1 MKEVPVLIAGGGPV
15 GMTLAKTLA
24 SFGIECMLV
33 EKNPSTTRH
42 PKMDITN
49 SRSMELFRKLGL
61 SKLLREVAVPEKNN
75 FDVSWIT
82 SLSGHE
88 LHRFRYP
95 SVEQAKAIIRERN
108 DGSQAVEPPM
118 RVSQVAIEPVLKRA
132 IDAESTVDARFGVAF
147 EELVQGPDAVIATVK
162 HVETGRTEK
171 IKCQY
176 LVGCDGGVSQ
186 VRNCLD
192 IRYDGIARVAQL
204 YMVHFRSDARDVLQP
219 WGVAWHYQ
227 TSQVTMIAQNDR
239 DIWTAHTF
247 LPPDVRLDEIDPA
260 TLVHRF
266 AERPFPFEIL
276 VANPWNPHLLVAQS
290 YGRGRVFLAGDSA
303 HQFIPTGGYGMNT
316 GIGDAFDIG
325 WKLAATLKGYA
336 GPALLESYDR
346 ERRPVGLRNC
356 RAAWRHMTV
365 RLAIGKVYEDLAN
378 SGNAQSEAAIAEAG
392 VRIKALGNAEN
403 ESYGIEMGY
412 SYADSPVIM
421 PEPFVDVPQDPVAYE
436 PTTLP
441 GSRLPNIYFADGTPL
456 HDKLG
461 RWFSLLAF
469 DGAATDHIAAAA
481 ARRGIPLEIVRIDD
495 PEVERI
501 YQAKLVLVRPDQHV
515 CWRGSAQNDSDQAE
529 YLFTRALG
537 WRSADT
543 PRRSIEAREAIR
555 GGDDA

>member
-24 SFGIECMLV
+24 SFGIECMIV

-61 SKLLREVAVPEKNN
+61 SKLLRDVAVPQTNN

-95 SVEQAKAIIRERN
+95 SVEQAMAIIRERN
-108 DGSQAVEPPM
+108 DGSQPVEPAM

-132 IDAESTVDARFGVAF
+132 IEAESLVDVRFGVVF
-147 EELVQGPDAVIATVK
+147 EDLVQDADSVIGTVRNAAT
-162 HVETGRTEK
+162 GQTEE

-186 VRNCLD
+186 VRTCLD
-192 IRYDGIARVAQL
+192 INYDGTPRVAQL

-219 WGVAWHYQ
+219 WGIAWHYQ
-227 TSQVTMIAQNDR
+227 SSQQTMIAQNDR
-239 DIWTAHTF
+239 DIWTLHTF
-247 LPPDVRLDEIDPA
+247 LPPDAKLDEIDPSA
-260 TLVHRF
+260 LVRQF
-266 AERPFPFEIL
+266 AGRPFAFETI
-276 VANPWNPHLLVAQS
+276 VANPWNPHLLVAER
-290 YGRGRVFLAGDSA
+290 YADRRVFLAGDSA

-336 GPALLESYDR
+336 GPGLLESYDR

-356 RAAWRHMTV
+356 QGAWRHMSV
-365 RLAIGKVYEDLAN
+365 RLAIAKAYEDLAD
-378 SGNAQSEAAIAEAG
+378 SADARSEAALSEAG
-392 VRIKALGNAEN
+392 ARIKALGNAEN

-412 SYADSPVIM
+412 CYAESPVVT
-421 PEPFVDVPQDPVAYE
+421 PEPHVDVPRDPVAYE

-441 GSRLPNIYFADGTPL
+441 GARLPNIYLADGAPL

-469 DGAATDHIAAAA
+469 GDAPADDIAAAA
-481 ARRGIPLEIVRIDD
+481 ARRGIPLEVVRIAD
-495 PEVERI
+495 PEIAKI
-501 YQAKLVLVRPDQHV
+501 YQARLVLVRPDQHV
-515 CWRGSAQNDSDQAE
+515 CWRGNAVRDSNHADAVF
-529 YLFTRALG
+529 LRALG
-537 WRSADT
+537 WRSASA
-543 PRRSIEAREAIR
+543 PRQPTAMAS
-555 GGDDA
+555 

>member
-61 SKLLREVAVPEKNN
+61 SKLLREVAIPEKNN

-108 DGSQAVEPPM
+108 DGSQAVEPAM

-132 IDAESTVDARFGVAF
+132 IDAESTVDARFGIAF

-227 TSQVTMIAQNDR
+227 TSQVTMIAQ
-239 DIWTAHTF
+239 
-247 LPPDVRLDEIDPA
+247 
-260 TLVHRF
+260 
-266 AERPFPFEIL
+266 
-276 VANPWNPHLLVAQS
+276 
-290 YGRGRVFLAGDSA
+290 
-303 HQFIPTGGYGMNT
+303 
-316 GIGDAFDIG
+316 
-325 WKLAATLKGYA
+325 
-336 GPALLESYDR
+336 
-346 ERRPVGLRNC
+346 
-356 RAAWRHMTV
+356 
-365 RLAIGKVYEDLAN
+365 
-378 SGNAQSEAAIAEAG
+378 
-392 VRIKALGNAEN
+392 
-403 ESYGIEMGY
+403 
-412 SYADSPVIM
+412 
-421 PEPFVDVPQDPVAYE
+421 
-436 PTTLP
+436 
-441 GSRLPNIYFADGTPL
+441 
-456 HDKLG
+456 
-461 RWFSLLAF
+461 
-469 DGAATDHIAAAA
+469 
-481 ARRGIPLEIVRIDD
+481 
-495 PEVERI
+495 
-501 YQAKLVLVRPDQHV
+501 
-515 CWRGSAQNDSDQAE
+515 
-529 YLFTRALG
+529 
-537 WRSADT
+537 
-543 PRRSIEAREAIR
+543 
-555 GGDDA
+555 

>member
-108 DGSQAVEPPM
+108 DGSQAVEPAM
-118 RVSQVAIEPVLKRA
+118 RVSQVAIEPVLKGA
-132 IDAESTVDARFGVAF
+132 IDAESTVDARFGIAF
-147 EELVQGPDAVIATVK
+147 EELVQGPDAAIATVK

-247 LPPDVRLDEIDPA
+247 LPPDVRLDEIDPS

-276 VANPWNPHLLVAQS
+276 VANPWNPHLLVAES

-392 VRIKALGNAEN
+392 ARIEALGNAEN
-403 ESYGIEMGY
+403 ESFGIEMGY

-421 PEPFVDVPQDPVAYE
+421 PEPFVDVPRDPVVYE

-469 DGAATDHIAAAA
+469 DDAITDHIAAAA

-495 PEVERI
+495 PVVEKTYR
-501 YQAKLVLVRPDQHV
+501 AKLVLVRPDQHV
-515 CWRGSAQNDSDQAE
+515 CWRGSAQDDSDQAE
-529 YLFTRALG
+529 YLFARALG
-537 WRSADT
+537 WRSVDT
-543 PRRSIEAREAIR
+543 PRRSIQATEAVR
-555 GGDDA
+555 GGDHA

>member
-1 MKEVPVLIAGGGPV
+1 MNEVPVLIAGGGPV

-33 EKNPSTTRH
+33 ERNPSTTRY

-61 SKLLREVAVPEKNN
+61 SKPLREVAVPEANN

-82 SLSGHE
+82 SLSGYE

-95 SVEQAKAIIRERN
+95 SVDEARTILRERN
-108 DGSQAVEPPM
+108 DGSQPVEPAM

-132 IDAESTVDARFGVAF
+132 IEAEPTVDVRFGIAF
-147 EELVQGPDAVIATVK
+147 EDLVETPDAVVATVRN
-162 HVETGRTEK
+162 VETGRIERV
-171 IKCQY
+171 KCQY

-186 VRNCLD
+186 VRSCVN
-192 IRYDGIARVAQL
+192 IRYDGTSRVAQL

-219 WGVAWHYQ
+219 WGIAWHYQ
-227 TSQVTMIAQNDR
+227 SSRATMIAQNDR
-239 DIWTAHTF
+239 DIWTLHTF
-247 LPPDVRLDEIDPA
+247 LPPNTPLDEIDPS

-266 AERPFPFEIL
+266 AGRPFTFETI
-276 VANPWNPHLLVAQS
+276 VANPWNPHLLVAETYS
-290 YGRGRVFLAGDSA
+290 RRRVFLAGDSA

-316 GIGDAFDIG
+316 GIGDAFDLG

-346 ERRPVGLRNC
+346 ERRAVGLRNC

-378 SGNAQSEAAIAEAG
+378 SGDTPGEAARAEAAA
-392 VRIKALGNAEN
+392 RIKALGNAEN

-412 SYADSPVIM
+412 CYADSPVIT
-421 PEPFVDVPQDPVAYE
+421 PEPHAELPQDPVIYE

-441 GSRLPNIYFADGTPL
+441 GARLPNVYLGDGAPL

-469 DGAATDHIAAAA
+469 DDATVDGMVAAAA
-481 ARRGIPLEIVRIDD
+481 KRGVPLAVVRVADREIAQ
-495 PEVERI
+495 I

-515 CWRGSAQNDSDQAE
+515 CWRGNALRDSNQADV
-529 YLFTRALG
+529 LFMRALG
-537 WRSADT
+537 WRSA
-543 PRRSIEAREAIR
+543 AI
-555 GGDDA
+555 AS

>member
-1 MKEVPVLIAGGGPV
+1 MKEVPVLVAGGGPV

-61 SKLLREVAVPEKNN
+61 SKLLRDVAVPETNN

-95 SVEQAKAIIRERN
+95 SVEQAKAIILERN
-108 DGSQAVEPPM
+108 DGSQPVEPGM

-132 IDAESTVDARFGVAF
+132 IEAEPKVDVRFGVAF
-147 EELVQGPDAVIATVK
+147 EDLVQHPDSVIAAVK
-162 HVETGRTEK
+162 NVETGRTER

-186 VRNCLD
+186 VRNCVD
-192 IRYDGIARVAQL
+192 IHYDGMARVAQL

-219 WGVAWHYQ
+219 WGIAWHYQ
-227 TSQVTMIAQNDR
+227 TSQATMIAQNDR
-239 DIWTAHTF
+239 DIWTLHTF
-247 LPPDVRLDEIDPA
+247 LPPNVRLDEIDPPA
-260 TLVHRF
+260 LVHRF
-266 AERPFPFEIL
+266 AGRRFAFETI
-276 VANPWNPHLLVAQS
+276 VANPWNPHLLVAET
-290 YGRGRVFLAGDSA
+290 YNRGRVFLAGDSA

-346 ERRPVGLRNC
+346 ERRAVGLRNC
-356 RAAWRHMTV
+356 QAAWRHMSV
-365 RLAIGKVYEDLAN
+365 RLAIGKVYEDLAT
-378 SGNAQSEAAIAEAG
+378 GDAQSEAARAEAG
-392 VRIKALGNAEN
+392 ARIKALGNAEN

-412 SYADSPVIM
+412 CYADSPVIM
-421 PEPFVDVPQDPVAYE
+421 PEPHVDVPRDPVTYE

-441 GSRLPNIYFADGTPL
+441 GARLPNVYFADGAPL
-456 HDKLG
+456 HDRLG

-469 DGAATDHIAAAA
+469 DDASADHMATAA
-481 ARRGIPLEIVRIDD
+481 ARRDIPLEVVRIAD
-495 PEVERI
+495 PTIAKI

-515 CWRGSAQNDSDQAE
+515 CWRGNALKDSDQAQS
-529 YLFTRALG
+529 LFTRALG
-537 WRSADT
+537 WRSAGALRQ
-543 PRRSIEAREAIR
+543 PAAI
-555 GGDDA
+555 AS

>member
-24 SFGIECMLV
+24 SFGVECMLV

-61 SKLLREVAVPEKNN
+61 LKNLRDVAVPETNN

-95 SVEQAKAIIRERN
+95 SVEQARAIIRERN
-108 DGSQAVEPPM
+108 DGSQPLEPAM

-132 IDAESTVDARFGVAF
+132 IDAEPKVDVRFGVAF
-147 EELVQGPDAVIATVK
+147 EDLVHGPDSVIATLRN
-162 HVETGRTEK
+162 VETGQTEK

-176 LVGCDGGVSQ
+176 LVGCDGGTSQ
-186 VRNCLD
+186 VRTCLD

-227 TSQVTMIAQNDR
+227 TSQATMIAQNDR
-239 DIWTAHTF
+239 DIWTLHTF
-247 LPPDVRLDEIDPA
+247 LPPDALLDEIDPSA
-260 TLVHRF
+260 LVHRF
-266 AERPFPFEIL
+266 AGRPFAFETL
-276 VANPWNPHLLVAQS
+276 VANPWNPHLLVADS
-290 YGRGRVFLAGDSA
+290 YRRGRVFLAGDSA

-356 RAAWRHMTV
+356 RAAWRHMSV
-365 RLAIGKVYEDLAN
+365 RLAIGKAYEDLAN
-378 SGNAQSEAAIAEAG
+378 SGDAQSDAALAEAG
-392 VRIKALGNAEN
+392 VRIKELGNAEN

-412 SYADSPVIM
+412 CYADSPVVVA
-421 PEPFVDVPQDPVAYE
+421 EPHVDVPRDPISYE

-441 GSRLPNIYFADGTPL
+441 GARLPNIYFADGTPL

-461 RWFSLLAF
+461 PWFSVLAF
-469 DGAATDHIAAAA
+469 DGASTDHMAAAA
-481 ARRGIPLEIVRIDD
+481 ARRGVPLEILRVAD
-495 PEVERI
+495 PELAKI

-515 CWRGSAQNDSDQAE
+515 CWRGNAQPDSDQTE

-537 WRSADT
+537 WRSAGA
-543 PRRSIEAREAIR
+543 PRQLTAI
-555 GGDDA
+555 AS

>member
-1 MKEVPVLIAGGGPV
+1 
-15 GMTLAKTLA
+15 
-24 SFGIECMLV
+24 
-33 EKNPSTTRH
+33 
-42 PKMDITN
+42 MDITN

-61 SKLLREVAVPEKNN
+61 SKHLRDVAVPETNN

-95 SVEQAKAIIRERN
+95 SVEQARAVIRERN
-108 DGSQAVEPPM
+108 DGSQPVEPAM

-132 IDAESTVDARFGVAF
+132 IDGEPLVEVRFGVAF
-147 EELVQGPDAVIATVK
+147 DELVQDKDAVIATVRDA
-162 HVETGRTEK
+162 ETGKTEK

-176 LVGCDGGVSQ
+176 LVGCDGGISQ
-186 VRNCLD
+186 VRTCLD

-227 TSQVTMIAQNDR
+227 TSQATMIAQNDR
-239 DIWTAHTF
+239 DIWTLHTF
-247 LPPDVRLDEIDPA
+247 LPPDAPLNEIDPSA
-260 TLVHRF
+260 LVQRF
-266 AERPFPFEIL
+266 AGRPFAFETL
-276 VANPWNPHLLVAQS
+276 VANPWNPHLLVAES

-336 GPALLESYDR
+336 GPDLLESYGR

-356 RAAWRHMTV
+356 QAAWRHMSV
-365 RLAIGKVYEDLAN
+365 RLAIGQAYEDLAK
-378 SGNAQSEAAIAEAG
+378 SEGSATEAALADAG
-392 VRIKALGNAEN
+392 VRIKGLGNAEN

-412 SYADSPVIM
+412 CYADSPIVV
-421 PEPFVDVPQDPVAYE
+421 PEPHVDVPRNPIAYE

-441 GSRLPNIYFADGTPL
+441 GARLPNVYFADGTPL
-456 HDKLG
+456 YDRLG
-461 RWFSLLAF
+461 PWFSLLSF
-469 DGAATDHIAAAA
+469 DGASTDQIAVAA
-481 ARRGIPLEIVRIDD
+481 ARRSVPLEIIRIDD
-495 PEVERI
+495 EPELAKV

-515 CWRGSAQNDSDQAE
+515 CWRGNAEANADQAE
-529 YLFTRALG
+529 YILMRSLG
-537 WRSADT
+537 WRSTGASKQPT
-543 PRRSIEAREAIR
+543 AI
-555 GGDDA
+555 AS

>member
-24 SFGIECMLV
+24 SFGVECMLV

-61 SKLLREVAVPEKNN
+61 SKLLRDVAVPETNN

-95 SVEQAKAIIRERN
+95 SVEQAKAIILERN
-108 DGSQAVEPPM
+108 DGSQPVEPGM

-132 IDAESTVDARFGVAF
+132 IDAEPKVDVRFGVAF
-147 EELVQGPDAVIATVK
+147 EDLVQAPDSVIATVK
-162 HVETGRTEK
+162 NAETGRTEK

-186 VRNCLD
+186 VRNCVD
-192 IRYDGIARVAQL
+192 IHYDGIARVAQL
-204 YMVHFRSDARDVLQP
+204 YMVHFRSDAREVLQP
-219 WGVAWHYQ
+219 WGIAWHYQ
-227 TSQVTMIAQNDR
+227 TSQATMIAQNDR
-239 DIWTAHTF
+239 DIWTLHTF
-247 LPPDVRLDEIDPA
+247 LPPDVRLDEIDPSA
-260 TLVHRF
+260 LVHRF
-266 AERPFPFEIL
+266 AGRRFAFETI
-276 VANPWNPHLLVAQS
+276 VANPWNPHLLVAET
-290 YGRGRVFLAGDSA
+290 YHRGRVFLAGDSA
-303 HQFIPTGGYGMNT
+303 HQVIPTGGYGMNT

-346 ERRPVGLRNC
+346 ERRAVGLRNC
-356 RAAWRHMTV
+356 QAAWRHMTV

-378 SGNAQSEAAIAEAG
+378 SGDAQSEAARAEAG
-392 VRIKALGNAEN
+392 ARIKALGNAEN

-412 SYADSPVIM
+412 CYADSPVIVA
-421 PEPFVDVPQDPVAYE
+421 EPHVDVPRDPVAYE

-441 GSRLPNIYFADGTPL
+441 GARLPNVYFADGAPL
-456 HDKLG
+456 HDRLG

-469 DGAATDHIAAAA
+469 DDASADHIATAA
-481 ARRGIPLEIVRIDD
+481 ARCDIPLEVVRIAD
-495 PEVERI
+495 PEIAKI

-515 CWRGSAQNDSDQAE
+515 CWRGNALKDSDQAQS
-529 YLFTRALG
+529 LFMRALG
-537 WRSADT
+537 RRSAGA
-543 PRRSIEAREAIR
+543 PRQPTAI
-555 GGDDA
+555 AS